1 MDPFT
6 KVTGLVAPLDRVNV
20 NTDEITPARF
30 LKTIRSTGFDFTLFA
45 NWRYLDPG
53 AKMPNPD
60 FVLNQPRYKGAT
72 ILLAEDNFGCGS
84 SREHAPWAIRDYGF
98 RCLIAPSFADIFYN
112 NCFNNSIL
120 PITLEHPVIR
130 ELFAEVEANEGYTLQ
145 VDLAAPTVT
154 TPAAKWCQERAQALL
169 DTPGYPKKVMCPT
182 CHQVG
187 PPALRAAGSAVFLNS
202 CSSSPAGFECHSS
215 ALGSHMM
222 VLKRRGYLYKESSGW
237 VNAVVAIDD
246 SVHIKLQLG

>member
-30 LKTIRSTGFDFTLFA
+30 LKTIRRTGFDFTLFA

-112 NCFNNSIL
+112 NCFNNGIL
-120 PITLEHPVIR
+120 PITLEHPVVR

-145 VDLAAPTVT
+145 VDLAAQTVT
-154 TPAAKWCQERAQALL
+154 TPAGRVLRFEIDQFRKNALL
-169 DTPGYPKKVMCPT
+169 QGLDNIGWTLS
-182 CHQVG
+182 HSDEI
-187 PPALRAAGSAVFLNS
+187 AAYEQRRKQEAPWLFSQRSAT
-202 CSSSPAGFECHSS
+202 
-215 ALGSHMM
+215 
-222 VLKRRGYLYKESSGW
+222 
-237 VNAVVAIDD
+237 
-246 SVHIKLQLG
+246 

>member
-112 NCFNNSIL
+112 NCFNNGIL

-130 ELFAEVEANEGYTLQ
+130 ELFAEAEANEGYTVQ
-145 VDLAAPTVT
+145 VDLAAQTVT
-154 TPAAKWCQERAQALL
+154 TPAGRVLRFEIDQFRKNALL
-169 DTPGYPKKVMCPT
+169 QGLDNIGWTLS
-182 CHQVG
+182 HSDEI
-187 PPALRAAGSAVFLNS
+187 AAYEQRRKQEAPWLFSAS
-202 CSSSPAGFECHSS
+202 TE
-215 ALGSHMM
+215 
-222 VLKRRGYLYKESSGW
+222 
-237 VNAVVAIDD
+237 
-246 SVHIKLQLG
+246 

>member
-30 LKTIRSTGFDFTLFA
+30 LKTIRRTGFDFTLFA

-112 NCFNNSIL
+112 NCFNNGIL

-145 VDLAAPTVT
+145 VDLAAQTVT
-154 TPAAKWCQERAQALL
+154 TPAGRMLRFEIDQFRKNALL
-169 DTPGYPKKVMCPT
+169 QGLDNIGWTLS
-182 CHQVG
+182 HSDEI
-187 PPALRAAGSAVFLNS
+187 AAY
-202 CSSSPAGFECHSS
+202 EQ
-215 ALGSHMM
+215 
-222 VLKRRGYLYKESSGW
+222 RRKQEAPWLFS
-237 VNAVVAIDD
+237 
-246 SVHIKLQLG
+246 